1 MAYLRRRS
9 WRGSRRSPETAV
21 PIGAGR
27 PAQGTLIHISIAVP
41 FFSELR
47 RGGSVERGE
56 KCTTKREENLIT
68 RPRETERL
76 NGELEI
82 DYQRNRVMFHPNAL
96 REFTFSLPLTPSD
109 VDVVRSLAQITRKLE
124 THSFRNYL

>member
-1 MAYLRRRS
+1 MHN
-9 WRGSRRSPETAV
+9 E
-21 PIGAGR
+21 
-27 PAQGTLIHISIAVP
+27 
-41 FFSELR
+41 
-47 RGGSVERGE
+47 
-56 KCTTKREENLIT
+56 REEDSIT

-96 REFTFSLPLTPSD
+96 RELRFSLPLTPSD

-124 THSFRNYL
+124 TRSFHNHRGGNQAAACDEEANGPIRK